1 MSKIK
6 FDEEGYNYVEINKDK
21 EGINITLSS
30 QDSFNN
36 KKTIIN
42 SVILS
47 KEQFKELIKDI
58 DME

>member
-21 EGINITLSS
+21 EGINIILSS
-30 QDSFNN
+30 QDFINN

-47 KEQFKELIKDI
+47 NEQFKELIKDI